1 MDESVNSEDTI
12 REYLLGR
19 VTDETVLTRIE
30 EGLFTDEEFCS
41 RVALTEDGIINDHVM
56 GRLNQADAAAFQ
68 STLAGNPERR
78 FKLELTQALREKALA
93 RAVRAS
99 DDKPSFLASLQSF
112 FRQPKYVAAF
122 AVLLIAVLIS
132 AIYFGRRS
140 RPDDLAELHAIYKN
154 SRPTETRISEFA
166 YAPLTQLRG
175 APAPA
180 DQNRL
185 RRIEVNLIEATEKS
199 PSAGTHHALGV
210 FYLTQKDYPKA
221 IKEFES
227 AAKLAN
233 QDAKIHNDLG
243 AAYFE
248 LARASSEGKRF
259 EPLAHAL
266 EEFTK
271 ATELDG
277 NLLEALFNKSL
288 CLQEMGMSRE
298 AKESWKAYLQK
309 DASSQWAD
317 EARKRLADLENQK
330 TLAKLHAQVL
340 SDFLLAYR
348 NQDEPTAQRIHDE
361 TKGLM
366 NSDTVPQQLS
376 QRYLLAKQHGDDGE
390 AKESLAALNFIGRY
404 EQEQHSEFFFLSLR
418 STTWA

>member
-1 MDESVNSEDTI
+1 MDESVNSEQLI

-19 VTDETVLTRIE
+19 VTDETVLGRIE
-30 EGLFTDEEFCS
+30 ERLFTDDEFCS
-41 RVALTEDGIINDHVM
+41 LVALTEDGIINDYVM
-56 GRLNQADAAAFQ
+56 GRLNQADGASFQ
-68 STLAGNPERR
+68 STLPGNPERR

-93 RAVRAS
+93 RTVKVS
-99 DDKPSFLASLQSF
+99 DDQPSFLASLQSF

-122 AVLLIAVLIS
+122 AVIVMAVLIS

-140 RPDDLAELHAIYKN
+140 RPDDLAELRSIYSK

-175 APAPA
+175 TPPAA

-185 RRIEVNLIEATEKS
+185 RLIEVNLIDATQKS
-199 PSAGTHHALGV
+199 PSASTHHALGV
-210 FYLTQKDYPKA
+210 FYLTQRDYPKA
-221 IKEFES
+221 TREFET
-227 AAKLAN
+227 AARLAN
-233 QDAKIHNDLG
+233 RDARIHNDLG

-248 LARASSEGKRF
+248 SAKASPEAKRF

-266 EEFTK
+266 EEFTR

-309 DASSQWAD
+309 DASSQWAN
-317 EARKRLADLENQK
+317 EARKRLAELEPQK
-330 TLAKLHAQVL
+330 TMAKPPTEVWA
-340 SDFLLAYR
+340 DFLMAFR
-348 NQDEPTAQRIHDE
+348 NQDETTAQRIHDE

-366 NSDTVPQQLS
+366 NSATVPQQLS
-376 QRYLLAKQHGDDGE
+376 RRFLLAKQRGDDRE
-390 AKESLAALNFIGRY
+390 AGESLDALNFIGRY
-404 EQEQHSEFFFLSLR
+404 EQALHSEFFFLSLR
-418 STTWA
+418 STTRG